1 MRLAVGDADEH
12 RVAQTAERAATFHPI
27 GGIQHFDPVILT
39 TALEGGDELAGAV
52 ALQQLLEGFPLDFR
66 ERPKSP
72 SERDRR
78 LYVLDPL
85 LRQLPPLA
93 VDRAVE
99 DLADQFRPVILFRL
113 AAESSGQSP
122 FVAVHHFFKH
132 PGRRHA
138 RQIGPAGR

>member
-12 RVAQTAERAATFHPI
+12 RVAQTAERAAAFHPI

-39 TALEGGDELAGAV
+39 TAIEGGDELAGAV
-52 ALQQLLEGFPLDFR
+52 ALQQLLEGFPLAFR

-85 LRQLPPLA
+85 FRQLAPLT
-93 VDRAVE
+93 VVSR
-99 DLADQFRPVILFRL
+99 I
-113 AAESSGQSP
+113 
-122 FVAVHHFFKH
+122 
-132 PGRRHA
+132 
-138 RQIGPAGR
+138 RQIFPWLAHFPQAASGFTSGFRDTFQRVGHFVIENVRIA